1 MPLRNKEKDKTVKIL
16 ENITDSVLRED
27 IEKLAECTFLDEL
40 KENASVLITGATG
53 LIGSQIVWALAC
65 HSAAKQKKLRILALV
80 RNEAKAR
87 AAFRDL
93 LDAGLVMLCIG
104 DIVEPLQISH
114 PVDYIIH
121 GASATSSRYFVE
133 KPVETIV
140 TALKGTQ
147 NVLEFARQKQVQ
159 KVVYLSSLEVYGTPD
174 NTKEYI
180 AEEDYGYI
188 DPMQVR
194 SSYSE
199 GKRMAEC
206 MCVSY
211 AKEYG
216 VPVVVA
222 RLSQT
227 FGPGVA
233 YNDGRVFAEFARC
246 AIEKRDIVLH
256 TQGKTLRTYCY
267 LRDAISGLFC
277 LMLRGEAGQAYN
289 VTNMETAITIR
300 DMAELVCTITP
311 GIKVVIDI
319 PQDIAS
325 FGYNPEMVIRLDSR
339 KLQNLG
345 WMPEVKI
352 EEMFRR
358 LISSMVSE
366 RAESGNA

>member
-1 MPLRNKEKDKTVKIL
+1 MTVL
-16 ENITDSVLRED
+16 ENITDPILRD
-27 IEKLAECTFLDEL
+27 DLEKLSYSNILDGLE
-40 KENASVLITGATG
+40 KNASILITGATG
-53 LIGSQIVWALAC
+53 LICSQIVWSLAC
-65 HSAAKQKKLRILALV
+65 HSVAMEKDLQILALV
-80 RNEAKAR
+80 RNEEKAR
-87 AAFRDL
+87 SMFGSL
-93 LDAGLVMLCIG
+93 MDAGLVTLCVG
-104 DIVEPLQISH
+104 DIVSPLKVEQH
-114 PVDYIIH
+114 VDYIIH

-147 NVLEFARQKQVQ
+147 NVLELAREKKVR

-174 NTKEYI
+174 NTREYI
-180 AEEDYGYI
+180 SESDYGYI

-211 AKEYG
+211 TKEYN

-227 FGPGVA
+227 FGPGVS
-233 YNDGRVFAEFARC
+233 YSDGRVFAEFARC

-267 LRDAISGLFC
+267 LRDAISALFC

-289 VTNMETAITIR
+289 VTNMDTAITIR
-300 DMAELVCTITP
+300 DMAQLVCTLAE
-311 GIKVVIDI
+311 GIQVTIDI
-319 PQDIAS
+319 PEDIAA
-325 FGYNPEMVIRLDSR
+325 FGYNPEMVIRLDSK
-339 KLQNLG
+339 KLQDLG
-345 WMPEVKI
+345 WNAEVGIK
-352 EEMFRR
+352 EMFVR
-358 LISSMVSE
+358 LIGSMQKVKGS
-366 RAESGNA
+366 